1 MPQQEQQEQEQ
12 EEQEVPEEAGTDV
25 EAQGPDPYSILEKVP
40 GAPTKEQVEQW
51 KVTYEIKMSMFS
63 EKEVFL
69 WKPITWQEYKMLQQA
84 ASDNQQNPNY
94 FDEQLVYKCVVWPQI
109 MPETLPTLKGGT
121 IPTLSQQIMEGSNFI
136 PPQMAMN
143 LVVDL

>member
-1 MPQQEQQEQEQ
+1 MLSETKIVEP
-12 EEQEVPEEAGTDV
+12 EVPVEEEKDTSVV
-25 EAQGPDPYSILEKVP
+25 EDQAPDPYAILAEVP

-51 KVTYEIKMSMFS
+51 KTTHEIKMSMFS

-69 WKPITWQEYKMLQQA
+69 WKPINWQDYKMLQQA
-84 ASDNQQNPNY
+84 AADNQQNPNY
-94 FDEQLVYKCVVWPQI
+94 FDEQLVYKCIVWPQV

>member
-1 MPQQEQQEQEQ
+1 MSDQDKEIEVS
-12 EEQEVPEEAGTDV
+12 EEEKKEIEIEEN
-25 EAQGPDPYSILEKVP
+25 QKQDPYLILAEVP
-40 GAPTKEQVEQW
+40 GAPTRDQVEQW
-51 KVTYEIKMSMFS
+51 KSTHEIKMSMFS

-84 ASDNQQNPNY
+84 ATENPQNPNY
-94 FDEQLVYKCVVWPQI
+94 FDEQLIYKCVVWPQI
-109 MPETLPTLKGGT
+109 LPETLPLLKGGT

-143 LVVDL
+143 LVVDM